1 MLGAGG
7 FVLPVSLVV
16 GPDMGILM
24 PTLVG
29 SYPAGRCGSSPY
41 RGWSSHAL
49 VGSPYLL
56 CLSSADIGRRGGCY
70 PPGASGFSYGP
81 ALLAVD

>member
-29 SYPAGRCGSSPY
+29 SYPAGRGGSYPDCGGSYEDLGGSNDGLCGSY
-41 RGWSSHAL
+41 
-49 VGSPYLL
+49 
-56 CLSSADIGRRGGCY
+56 ADIGRGGGWY
-70 PPGASGFSYGP
+70 PPGAAGLS
-81 ALLAVD
+81 